1 MNKYTINLLQAELI
15 PKAPLLT
22 LNRVVSAWGISLF
35 VMVVWLSIYQFNL
48 YQNAEKH
55 KQLKINESKQRSTM
69 VKLEAKLAKNIA
81 DPVLA
86 LKLKKIKVL
95 TLHKEILHRQLSN
108 SSRTYVAGFASAMSE
123 LSRLHHNDISLQKVN
138 INVDDMSFSGVARV
152 PEAVPDWLSGF
163 ESSPLLSGKNFHHFK
178 LTENE
183 QNYTEFS
190 VGTSIVIEVEEEISN
205 DKISLK

>member
-15 PKAPLLT
+15 PKTALLT
-22 LNRVVSAWGISLF
+22 LKRVVSAWSLSLI
-35 VMVVWLSIYQFNL
+35 VMVVWLSINQFNL
-48 YQNAEKH
+48 YQDTEKQH
-55 KQLKINESKQRSTM
+55 QLKRDESKQRSTM
-69 VKLEAKLAKNIA
+69 AQLEAKLAKNIA

-108 SSRTYVAGFASAMSE
+108 SSRTYVAGFASAMTE

-138 INVDDMSFSGVARV
+138 INVDEMSFFGVARV

-163 ESSPLLSGKNFHHFK
+163 ERSPLLSGKNFHHFK
-178 LTENE
+178 LSENE
-183 QNYTEFS
+183 QHYTVFS
-190 VGTSIVIEVEEEISN
+190 VSTSKVIELEEEISN
-205 DKISLK
+205 DSISLK